1 MLEVLFDIPTLKK
14 LYPELNRCFGFT
26 YDDISNELTQVY
38 AQKVFNL
45 TQEEKEL
52 ANQCKSDDGWGVDAV
67 KFALATN
74 ENIAVAVPDSFNPAT
89 IMESYAAKLHNE
101 ESASCALLFMAA
113 LLYRG
118 KITEAP
124 ISEGEN
130 EFEYVSDFESERPQ
144 RSILLFGYSAFFRTV
159 LFSDSIWC
167 ASFGF
172 CKNKS
177 CRMRQDSTI

>member
-130 EFEYVSDFESERPQ
+130 DNMLYQQYIHEVRPDMLKLY
-144 RSILLFGYSAFFRTV
+144 IALYLENPV
-159 LFSDSIWC
+159 
-167 ASFGF
+167 
-172 CKNKS
+172 
-177 CRMRQDSTI
+177 